1 MEMTKETVAGIIDH
15 TQLAATATSADI
27 ENLCAEAARYGFA
40 SVCVNPVYVPLAVKL
55 LRGTKVKVCT
65 VVGFPLGADATEDKA
80 AQAGNAVEKGADEVD
95 MVIPIGA
102 VKEGRFDDVE
112 RDIFFVVQAART
124 VGEAV
129 HKKPALVKVILETC
143 YLTDEE
149 IVHACKCAKIAG
161 AQFVKTSTGFATP
174 KDEAGKSL
182 PNGASPHAVA
192 LMRKTVGDGM
202 GVKASG
208 GIRSAEAARE
218 MIAAGANRLGTSSG
232 VKIIEEW

>member
-40 SVCVNPVYVPLAVKL
+40 SVCVNP
-55 LRGTKVKVCT
+55 VCT

-182 PNGASPHAVA
+182 PNGASSHAVA